1 MGALPMHVLATEA
14 TEGGEAVVNAV
25 MTADG
30 VLSLVWLIPLVPL
43 LGFGLT
49 LALGDRVRHWVAIAA
64 TTFSFVM
71 AVLVFFAVQGQPDSY
86 VATLAPFIEVGTFRV
101 EWAFLVD
108 QLTTVM
114 LLVVTGVGLLV
125 HIYSIGYME
134 GDSRYT
140 RFFAYLNLFLAAMLV
155 LVTGS
160 SLLVLFIGWE
170 GVGLASFLLIGFWF
184 EDARNSSAA
193 TKAFV
198 TNRVGDVAFMI
209 AMFFAFS
216 QFGTLDF
223 FTADHTGILE
233 QAGVLSATG
242 ALVLG
247 LLLLFGAA
255 AKSAQIPLFVW
266 LPDAMAGPTPVSA
279 LMHAATMVTA
289 GVYLLVRT
297 SPILVQSLDAMTV
310 IAWVGTL
317 TALLAALIA
326 MRQDGI
332 KKILAYST
340 VSQLGY
346 MVMGVGV
353 GGFSEGI
360 FHLVTH
366 AFFKGLLFLAA
377 GSVMHALANTESV
390 WKMGGLRKIMPITFW
405 TSFAAWLAISGIPPF
420 AGFFSKDQILA
431 TAYDHGFVA
440 IWVIGVVTAA
450 LTAFYMTRWFAL
462 VFLGEPRWREG
473 QEVSDPHGHGT
484 TELHP
489 HESPTTMTA
498 PLVVLGA
505 LSVVGGGLLNFTHG
519 GRLYTWLQPAV
530 ASIADLGLP
539 EHGALSE
546 LVLIIISVVAAVIGI
561 IGGFML
567 YGPQRD
573 LSLGSSA
580 EPLRGPAAELLER
593 KFFIDEA
600 YSAIFVGAGGWLAR
614 AAAWFDSTVID
625 GAVNGVAGVSLWF
638 GQESR
643 RAQTGR
649 AHTYLGVVV
658 GSVVLLAVVLIVQVR

>member
-1 MGALPMHVLATEA
+1 M
-14 TEGGEAVVNAV
+14 
-25 MTADG
+25 
-30 VLSLVWLIPLVPL
+30 SLVWLIPLVPL
-43 LGFGLT
+43 LGFVAT

-64 TTFSFVM
+64 ATFSFVM
-71 AVLVFFAVQGQPDSY
+71 AVLVFFAVQGQDESSIT
-86 VATLAPFIEVGTFRV
+86 TLATFIDVGGFQV
-101 EWAFLVD
+101 EWGFLVD

-125 HIYSIGYME
+125 HIYSIGYMQ

-160 SLLVLFIGWE
+160 SLLVLFVGWE

-184 EDARNSSAA
+184 EDSRNSSAA

-223 FTADHTGILE
+223 VTVDHAGILE
-233 QAGVLSATG
+233 QPGVLTATG
-242 ALVLG
+242 ALALS
-247 LLLLFGAA
+247 LLLMFGAA
-255 AKSAQIPLFVW
+255 AKSAQIPLYVW

-297 SPILVQSLDAMTV
+297 SPILVQSFDAMTV
-310 IAWVGTL
+310 IAWIGAL

-346 MVMGVGV
+346 MVLGVGV
-353 GGFSEGI
+353 GGFAEGI

-405 TSFAAWLAISGIPPF
+405 SSAMAWLAISGVPPF
-420 AGFFSKDQILA
+420 AGFFSKDQIL
-431 TAYDHGFVA
+431 TVAYDNGFTA
-440 IWVIGVVTAA
+440 IWVIGVVTAV
-450 LTAFYMTRWFAL
+450 LTAFYMTRWFLL
-462 VFLGEPRWREG
+462 VFMGEPRFKEG
-473 QEVSDPHGHGT
+473 TTVVDPHHGET
-484 TELHP
+484 TLHP
-489 HESPTTMTA
+489 HESPRTMTI
-498 PLVVLGA
+498 PLIILGV
-505 LSVVGGGLLNFTHG
+505 LSVTGGLALNFIHHG
-519 GRLYTWLQPAV
+519 PLWEWLQPVVGSV
-530 ASIADLGLP
+530 AGLP
-539 EHGALSE
+539 FAEHGSLTE
-546 LVLIIISVVAAVIGI
+546 PMLIVISVIAGLLGIGI
-561 IGGFML
+561 GWAL

-573 LSLGSSA
+573 LSAGRMA
-580 EPLRGPAAELLER
+580 EPLRGPIAELMER
-593 KFFIDEA
+593 KFFVDEA
-600 YSAIFVGAGGWLAR
+600 YSAIFVGAGGALAR
-614 AAAWFDSTVID
+614 GAAWFDSNVID
-625 GAVNGVAGVSLWF
+625 GAVNAVAGVSVWV
-638 GQESR
+638 GQGTR

-649 AHTYLGVVV
+649 ANTYLGVIV